1 MPKKAKELLPI
12 HIRRLTQ
19 PGFYAAGGVAGL
31 HLRIQPSG
39 SKSWILRAMVGAK
52 RRDIGLGG
60 YPEILLSS
68 ARDKARE
75 AKEQIRQGIDPI
87 EERRSARERLIASQT
102 NAVTFAEAARRFLGG
117 KRHEFSNSKHAAQWE
132 STLSTYTFP
141 VMGNLPVNDIELS
154 HILRIL
160 EPDWLTRTETM
171 SRLRGRIES
180 VLAWAIVHGYRQG
193 ANVAVW
199 KGNLDAVLPKPGKVK
214 SIKHHAALPWK
225 DIPAF
230 MPELRKRE
238 GIAAKALEFLILTAT
253 RSGEVRG
260 AVWDEIDLKE
270 EVWIIPPER
279 MKANREHRI
288 PLSEAALE
296 LLTQLPRMVGIPYV
310 FPAPRGGILS
320 DMAMSKV
327 MKRMQV
333 NAVPHGFRSTFRDW
347 ASENTAYPNNVCE
360 QALAHTIPSAVEAA
374 YRRGDLFEKR
384 ITLMADWAAYC
395 GKGPVTAEVVNIERG
410 LV

>member
-1 MPKKAKELLPI
+1 MPKKAKELSALD
-12 HIRRLTQ
+12 IRRLEA
-19 PGFYAAGGVAGL
+19 PGFYSVGGVPGL
-31 HLRIQPSG
+31 SLSIQPSG

-60 YPEILLSS
+60 YPEVSLSL

-75 AKEQIRQGIDPI
+75 AKEKIRQGIDPV
-87 EERRSARERLIASQT
+87 EERRAARESLIASQS
-102 NAVTFAEAARRFLGG
+102 NSVTFAEAARRFMDG

-132 STLSTYTFP
+132 STLSTYAFP

-154 HILRIL
+154 HILRVL
-160 EPDWLTRTETM
+160 EPDWLKRTETM

-180 VLAWAIVHGYRQG
+180 VLAWAIVHGFRQG

-214 SIKHHAALPWK
+214 SIKHHSALPWK
-225 DIPAF
+225 DIPDF

-260 AVWDEIDLKE
+260 AVWEEINLKE
-270 EVWIIPPER
+270 KVWIIPPER
-279 MKANREHRI
+279 MKANREHRV
-288 PLSEAALE
+288 PLSDAVQE
-296 LLTQLPRMVGIPYV
+296 LLSQFPRMIGIPYV
-310 FPAPRGGILS
+310 FPAPRGGMLS

-347 ASENTAYPNNVCE
+347 AAENTTYPDNVCE

-384 ITLMADWAAYC
+384 IALMADWGAYC
-395 GKGPVTAEVVNIERG
+395 QNVIFPADVASIERG
-410 LV
+410 R